1 MIICYLCARIY
12 ETKIIK
18 QLKMKYLH
26 TLIITLLMPISM
38 MAQGWDENVY
48 QSIENSIHQPS
59 FANREYSIIKYGAQL
74 TATPAQNQ
82 KAINKAIAAC
92 SKAGGGRVVVP
103 EGVWNTGPITLL
115 SNVNLVVE
123 KGATLLFAFDL
134 NCPCINHG
142 FDLNSQLA
150 HQKMAVDSG
159 YWTLLRY
166 NPALAAEGKAPLIL
180 DSKKPTIPV
189 AEYIYT
195 ENRYKQLTRNN
206 PEVAKKL
213 ADDLQ
218 KEVDARYAFY
228 DAMSK
233 DTEGL
238 ISL

>member
-1 MIICYLCARIY
+1 MCSRLRRQLDSCRLQLGPSLIICY
-12 ETKIIK
+12 
-18 QLKMKYLH
+18 
-26 TLIITLLMPISM
+26 
-38 MAQGWDENVY
+38 
-48 QSIENSIHQPS
+48 
-59 FANREYSIIKYGAQL
+59 
-74 TATPAQNQ
+74 
-82 KAINKAIAAC
+82 
-92 SKAGGGRVVVP
+92 
-103 EGVWNTGPITLL
+103 
-115 SNVNLVVE
+115 
-123 KGATLLFAFDL
+123 
-134 NCPCINHG
+134 CPCINHG
-142 FDLNSQLA
+142 FDLNSQLQ

>member
-1 MIICYLCARIY
+1 MYVGRIALGANDAQALKVLQEAEAHNGPSLIICY
-12 ETKIIK
+12 
-18 QLKMKYLH
+18 
-26 TLIITLLMPISM
+26 
-38 MAQGWDENVY
+38 
-48 QSIENSIHQPS
+48 
-59 FANREYSIIKYGAQL
+59 
-74 TATPAQNQ
+74 
-82 KAINKAIAAC
+82 
-92 SKAGGGRVVVP
+92 
-103 EGVWNTGPITLL
+103 
-115 SNVNLVVE
+115 
-123 KGATLLFAFDL
+123 
-134 NCPCINHG
+134 CPCINHG
-142 FDLNSQLA
+142 FDLNSQLQ

-166 NPALAAEGKAPLIL
+166 NP
-180 DSKKPTIPV
+180 
-189 AEYIYT
+189 EYIYT

>member
-1 MIICYLCARIY
+1 MAHAVGDIAIQEGLCNTERQGKLTSLDGSYYICKANW
-12 ETKIIK
+12 
-18 QLKMKYLH
+18 
-26 TLIITLLMPISM
+26 
-38 MAQGWDENVY
+38 WD
-48 QSIENSIHQPS
+48 
-59 FANREYSIIKYGAQL
+59 
-74 TATPAQNQ
+74 
-82 KAINKAIAAC
+82 
-92 SKAGGGRVVVP
+92 
-103 EGVWNTGPITLL
+103 
-115 SNVNLVVE
+115 
-123 KGATLLFAFDL
+123 GATL
-134 NCPCINHG
+134 NEVMQG
-142 FDLNSQLA
+142 
-150 HQKMAVDSG
+150 
-159 YWTLLRY
+159 T
-166 NPALAAEGKAPLIL
+166 GKAPLIL

>member
-1 MIICYLCARIY
+1 MCGNAQETSSSIPKCTPTTGGLLPRPRTVAQSPSSLPLVSALARRDLDLIAMSYKNVYVGRIALGANDAQALKVLQEAEAHNGPSLIICY
-12 ETKIIK
+12 
-18 QLKMKYLH
+18 
-26 TLIITLLMPISM
+26 
-38 MAQGWDENVY
+38 
-48 QSIENSIHQPS
+48 
-59 FANREYSIIKYGAQL
+59 
-74 TATPAQNQ
+74 
-82 KAINKAIAAC
+82 
-92 SKAGGGRVVVP
+92 
-103 EGVWNTGPITLL
+103 
-115 SNVNLVVE
+115 
-123 KGATLLFAFDL
+123 
-134 NCPCINHG
+134 CPCINHG
-142 FDLNSQLA
+142 FDLNSQLQ

-195 ENRYKQLTRNN
+195 ENRFKQLTRSN

>member
-1 MIICYLCARIY
+1 MW
-12 ETKIIK
+12 T
-18 QLKMKYLH
+18 LK
-26 TLIITLLMPISM
+26 
-38 MAQGWDENVY
+38 
-48 QSIENSIHQPS
+48 
-59 FANREYSIIKYGAQL
+59 
-74 TATPAQNQ
+74 
-82 KAINKAIAAC
+82 
-92 SKAGGGRVVVP
+92 
-103 EGVWNTGPITLL
+103 
-115 SNVNLVVE
+115 
-123 KGATLLFAFDL
+123 
-134 NCPCINHG
+134 
-142 FDLNSQLA
+142 NSQLQ

-166 NPALAAEGKAPLIL
+166 NPALAAEGK
-180 DSKKPTIPV
+180 PV

>member
-1 MIICYLCARIY
+1 MSPPAHGAPSLIICY
-12 ETKIIK
+12 
-18 QLKMKYLH
+18 
-26 TLIITLLMPISM
+26 
-38 MAQGWDENVY
+38 
-48 QSIENSIHQPS
+48 
-59 FANREYSIIKYGAQL
+59 
-74 TATPAQNQ
+74 
-82 KAINKAIAAC
+82 
-92 SKAGGGRVVVP
+92 
-103 EGVWNTGPITLL
+103 
-115 SNVNLVVE
+115 
-123 KGATLLFAFDL
+123 
-134 NCPCINHG
+134 CPCINHS
-142 FDLNSQLA
+142 FDLNSQLQ